1 MGTLWKNDICVV
13 DVVEKTAEIPFY
25 SPMPLEVTENP
36 SIPWAGRDTCS
47 NGQAI
52 HSFQVIGACLGY
64 SGDVFGT
71 TPVDAPYSYVWMGN
85 IQDQCGDDE
94 TKEYLVSAR
103 TFLHELIH
111 QMGFRGHCSRSSCIM
126 YGSFDIDRPEDIVF
140 AICDKCVS
148 RLDTLS
154 AQWTYTRDC
163 GGGGLLVAVKELSAR
178 AAVGVFGKPA
188 LANGSNSPCTEGISR
203 LGDDAAGF
211 SGLPTEVG
219 GLTLGLSAVR
229 DTFLLG
235 EPVVLEVFLNNR
247 GHQDIKDPCYLNP
260 TYGFLDLYVLCE
272 DSKAMRLDSA
282 GDATVGV
289 IRDLILPPGS
299 VVGTLV
305 SVGSKHLLVT
315 DGTRGPGEFQRNH
328 FRLPGRYSVFA
339 VYHLPEADKRPS
351 PEVANARS
359 IRSEVINFDV
369 IEPTGTDLAVYD
381 ALKDDVLIRGP
392 IEVLEQAL
400 HLGTRSPYG
409 PFVEALCA
417 RRPIRGKVRRESSD
431 YVEAANLLREVV
443 GRHRG
448 LRLAQEWEFDIA
460 DFLCLADRNQE
471 ARALYDSLS
480 VKYPQNVRSYQTCRM
495 DRPQL
500 TVYENVT
507 VRRQGGE

>member
-1 MGTLWKNDICVV
+1 
-13 DVVEKTAEIPFY
+13 
-25 SPMPLEVTENP
+25 
-36 SIPWAGRDTCS
+36 
-47 NGQAI
+47 
-52 HSFQVIGACLGY
+52 
-64 SGDVFGT
+64 
-71 TPVDAPYSYVWMGN
+71 
-85 IQDQCGDDE
+85 
-94 TKEYLVSAR
+94 
-103 TFLHELIH
+103 
-111 QMGFRGHCSRSSCIM
+111 
-126 YGSFDIDRPEDIVF
+126 
-140 AICDKCVS
+140 
-148 RLDTLS
+148 
-154 AQWTYTRDC
+154 
-163 GGGGLLVAVKELSAR
+163 
-178 AAVGVFGKPA
+178 
-188 LANGSNSPCTEGISR
+188 
-203 LGDDAAGF
+203 
-211 SGLPTEVG
+211 
-219 GLTLGLSAVR
+219 
-229 DTFLLG
+229 
-235 EPVVLEVFLNNR
+235 
-247 GHQDIKDPCYLNP
+247 
-260 TYGFLDLYVLCE
+260 
-272 DSKAMRLDSA
+272 MRLDSA